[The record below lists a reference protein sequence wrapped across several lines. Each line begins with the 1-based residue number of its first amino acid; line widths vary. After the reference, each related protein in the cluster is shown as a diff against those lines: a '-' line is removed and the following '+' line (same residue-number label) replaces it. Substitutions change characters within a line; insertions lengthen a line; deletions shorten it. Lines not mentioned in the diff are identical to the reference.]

1 MTGSNRVLAEQAL
14 ASKFNLMVTTV
25 NSLGEE
31 KENCIKMKKK
41 EFFKQTEGI
50 ELRVKL
56 IDGYP
61 SGEMEI
67 DWLYIKKDGKSAW
80 IKERE
85 GE

>member
-1 MTGSNRVLAEQAL
+1 MSGTNRVLAEQAL
-14 ASKFNLMVTTV
+14 ASRFNLMITTV

-31 KENCIKMKKK
+31 REHSVKMKKK

-56 IDGYP
+56 VEDYP
-61 SGEMEI
+61 AGEMEE
-67 DWLYIKKDGKSAW
+67 DWLYIARSGKSAW
-80 IKERE
+80 LKERE